1 MENLPPPCARAE
13 PSVHLAC
20 PLRPGCSGLWGGA
33 REMGRPPTPA
43 PGRTQASAEHSL
55 AGPVERDK
63 GEPTGAW
70 RAGGWGGCCWVDL
83 AAAGQPAEVA
93 EVGREPMGG
102 GARERCKQGICSRLG
117 SLVHGKGNRSPSPQ
131 ARSPLATHR
140 PPDPR
145 LGGEGR
151 AQGALTRGFFLKTPS
166 CKSQTKPL
174 PLCQGPWARQGH
186 DRGWDSPM
194 RLALCVEE

>member
-1 MENLPPPCARAE
+1 MSLQTGSHGYGKPSPSLPQGRALLPPGL
-13 PSVHLAC
+13 PSGVE
-20 PLRPGCSGLWGGA
+20 RGRWGG
-33 REMGRPPTPA
+33 PPPLH
-43 PGRTQASAEHSL
+43 QAALRHLLST
-55 AGPVERDK
+55 GPVERDK

-83 AAAGQPAEVA
+83 AAAGQPAEV
-93 EVGREPMGG
+93 GREPMGG
-102 GARERCKQGICSRLG
+102 GARERCKHGICSRLG
-117 SLVHGKGNRSPSPQ
+117 SLVHVKGNRSPSPQ

-166 CKSQTKPL
+166 CKSQTKPP

>member
-83 AAAGQPAEVA
+83 AAAGQPAESGGSRWVGVRGRGVNRA
-93 EVGREPMGG
+93 SAAGWGVWCTEKETEAPVPKPGPHSPPTAHQIPGWEGREGLRVPSQEGFSLRHHLARAKQSPLPSARVPGLDRGMTGG
-102 GARERCKQGICSRLG
+102 GTAPC
-117 SLVHGKGNRSPSPQ
+117 
-131 ARSPLATHR
+131 
-140 PPDPR
+140 
-145 LGGEGR
+145 
-151 AQGALTRGFFLKTPS
+151 
-166 CKSQTKPL
+166 
-174 PLCQGPWARQGH
+174 
-186 DRGWDSPM
+186 GWHF
-194 RLALCVEE
+194 A

>member
-83 AAAGQPAEVA
+83 AAAGQPAEV
-93 EVGREPMGG
+93 GREPMGG
-102 GARERCKQGICSRLG
+102 GARERCKHGICSRLG
-117 SLVHGKGNRSPSPQ
+117 GLVHGKGNRSPSPQ
-131 ARSPLATHR
+131 ARSPLVPTRH
-140 PPDPR
+140 PPPTR
-145 LGGEGR
+145 SQAGREGLRVPSQEGFSLRHHLAR
-151 AQGALTRGFFLKTPS
+151 AKQS
-166 CKSQTKPL
+166 PL
-174 PLCQGPWARQGH
+174 PSARVPGL
-186 DRGWDSPM
+186 DRGMTGGGTAPCGWHF
-194 RLALCVEE
+194 A